1 MVRRYRRWVGA
12 TAIGVVCGLVGLA
25 GASGLEPSSQT
36 ATALVTLMKSRN
48 LDAFAAPDP
57 ETPDRF
63 VAAMLVPGV
72 QLLVVAAKS
81 TSPEYMKSQIAQ
93 RQYRDVYAAL
103 HASAVPESKVFFQ
116 DMGCDGLSL
125 DGSSSTDIMYERN
138 TAQTIFDGDWKRQK
152 ISKPEYDEKLR
163 KADAEYSRLL
173 GVLTETLRATSGGV

>member
-1 MVRRYRRWVGA
+1 MVRTHRRWVAA
-12 TAIGVVCGLVGLA
+12 TAVWVVCGLVGLA
-25 GASGLEPSSQT
+25 TASGAEPSSQT
-36 ATALVTLMKSRN
+36 ATTLVTLMKSRN

-81 TSPEYMKSQIAQ
+81 TSPDYMKSQLAQ
-93 RQYRDVYAAL
+93 QQYRDVYAAL
-103 HASAVPESKVFFQ
+103 HASAVPETKVFFQ
-116 DMGCDGLSL
+116 DMGSDGLSL
-125 DGSSSTDIMYERN
+125 DGSTSTDIMYERG

-152 ISKPEYDEKLR
+152 VSKSAYDEKLR

-173 GVLTETLRATSGGV
+173 GVLSESLRVSPGGV